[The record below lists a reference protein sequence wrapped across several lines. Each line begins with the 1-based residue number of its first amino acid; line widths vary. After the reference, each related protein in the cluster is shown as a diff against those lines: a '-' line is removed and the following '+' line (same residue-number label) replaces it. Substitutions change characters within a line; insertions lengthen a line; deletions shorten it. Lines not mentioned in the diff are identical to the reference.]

1 MNEILSHSK
10 LFRTYSILI
19 KLEANFAHTHIT
31 SKRIRASPVLTKR
44 TTKLQA
50 FMNVF
55 EYNRFFVRLKIIFD
69 VTI

>member
-1 MNEILSHSK
+1 MNNIPTHSK
-10 LFRTYSILI
+10 LLRTYSILI
-19 KLEANFAHTHIT
+19 KLETNLAHTHIT

-55 EYNRFFVRLKIIFD
+55 EYNRFFVRLKKNYD
-69 VTI
+69 ATI